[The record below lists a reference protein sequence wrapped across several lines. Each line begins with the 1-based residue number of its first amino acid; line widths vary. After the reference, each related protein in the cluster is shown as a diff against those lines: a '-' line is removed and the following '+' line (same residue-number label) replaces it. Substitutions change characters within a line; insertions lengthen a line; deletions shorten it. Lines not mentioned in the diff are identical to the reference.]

1 MGNSNSKLLPLGP
14 MFFSLPLKDSLFL
27 SLVLILVLTS
37 NIKAQKESPM
47 LLLPQAIVAAKP
59 EENLMC
65 LLNVLRQ
72 FDFKRTPNDLPAL
85 DRLNKY
91 LTPGIDRPIDLNTL
105 LLQFYNLKDIDDKDI
120 GFKFEP
126 RKMISDCNLNLEPA
140 LKRCTTAYKSQLKC
154 SQVVYGE
161 GELNKAPF
169 VTPDCPEGYQRF
181 GSSKCLRRC
190 NYAKSIEPDSE
201 AGENPDSAW
210 TMSNYCVKK
219 PTIISDV
226 KKMSGDAKQRVG
238 GNLGDYEM
246 LEETEGEYIYIQNCP
261 QDYKRVG
268 NRSCI
273 AKCPLGWPDMGNKCL
288 KKGEMI
294 FFPFVWTPGDG
305 NMEGG
310 DKGSSSSSKKSSSS
324 GAAKKTATG

>member
-1 MGNSNSKLLPLGP
+1 ML
-14 MFFSLPLKDSLFL
+14 FSLRLKDSLFL
-27 SLVLILVLTS
+27 SLVMILVLTS
-37 NIKAQKESPM
+37 NIQSRDESPM
-47 LLLPQAIVAAKP
+47 LQLPQSIVAAKP
-59 EENLMC
+59 ERELMC
-65 LLNVLRQ
+65 LLNVMRQ
-72 FDFKRTPNDLPAL
+72 FDYKRTPTDLPAL

-91 LTPGIDRPIDLNTL
+91 LTPGLDRPIDLNTL
-105 LLQFYNLKDIDDKDI
+105 LLQFYNLKDIDDKEM
-120 GFKFEP
+120 GMKFEP
-126 RKMISDCNLNLEPA
+126 RKMIAECKLNLEPA
-140 LKRCTTAYKSQLKC
+140 LKRCQTAYKSQLKC
-154 SQVVYGE
+154 SQVEYGP

-181 GSSKCLRRC
+181 GSSKCLRKC
-190 NYAKSIEPDSE
+190 TYADSIEPDAE
-201 AGENPDSAW
+201 AGESPDSPW
-210 TMSNYCVKK
+210 TQSNYCTKK

-226 KKMSGDAKQRVG
+226 KKMGGDAKQRVG
-238 GNLGDYEM
+238 GNMGDYEM
-246 LEETEGEYIYIQNCP
+246 LEETEGEYIYVQNCP

-310 DKGSSSSSKKSSSS
+310 DKSSGSSSSSKPAKSS
-324 GAAKKTATG
+324 AATV